1 MKNKSSSNP
10 VINLCEL
17 QKQLGE
23 TKLKIALL
31 QAALLEDERTQRH
44 SSQSSDDPAESSHAS
59 PNEDTLRAIRS
70 ETRRLRKS
78 NSPSILPKI
87 MNVVAAVL
95 LLSFISFGTAM
106 AVSSDVRVL
115 VMKLLYKV
123 TPHYTEIH
131 LVPAEEASL
140 DIPSAWSG
148 TYYPSYIPADYQ
160 FHSIQ
165 GSSPILDA
173 VYVSGENKL
182 LRFSENEGTV
192 VGNIDTEGYAIKE
205 IQLYGT
211 KALLADKEGKSKV
224 IWHQDGKIL
233 TITIDDT
240 AEIALDVAKGVKR
253 VR

>member
-1 MKNKSSSNP
+1 M
-10 VINLCEL
+10 
-17 QKQLGE
+17 
-23 TKLKIALL
+23 
-31 QAALLEDERTQRH
+31 
-44 SSQSSDDPAESSHAS
+44 
-59 PNEDTLRAIRS
+59 
-70 ETRRLRKS
+70 
-78 NSPSILPKI
+78 
-87 MNVVAAVL
+87 
-95 LLSFISFGTAM
+95 
-106 AVSSDVRVL
+106 
-115 VMKLLYKV
+115 
-123 TPHYTEIH
+123 
-131 LVPAEEASL
+131 
-140 DIPSAWSG
+140 
-148 TYYPSYIPADYQ
+148 
-160 FHSIQ
+160 
-165 GSSPILDA
+165 DA